1 MRATS
6 NRAPSPPPLTRPP
19 PSSRPRRA
27 ILRTVREPPP
37 SRPRALALRRY
48 QTRVLRGLLAA
59 WTPGRGP
66 TLTVMMPRQS
76 GKNEIAAALAA
87 CLLRAHAG
95 TGGSLVVCAPTLD
108 PQGRIGAERIRAA
121 LAATDALVPAAGR
134 SRARGE
140 TVEVGRARAVFLS
153 ANPQASVA
161 GHTAS
166 IGLIAD
172 EAQDID
178 EDWFNRQF
186 RPMAASTGAPAALF
200 GTAWNG
206 RTLLERAAADAR
218 ARGRHWRVDWREAA
232 AAVPAYGTYVEAERE
247 RLGAD
252 HPLFLSQYELTPG
265 EAAGRLL
272 PPALLAA
279 LDGDHEPREGPEA
292 GARHVAGLDFGGE
305 GADADA
311 TVLTI
316 ARVDAG
322 ADGVPV
328 CHVVA
333 ERAWR
338 GAPYAAMLDEVRA
351 LDERW
356 RFARLC
362 ADATGMGA
370 PLAAQLRP
378 ALGHR
383 LDEVVFTAASKSALG
398 HALLAAARTGRL
410 LLPRADATAEAARR
424 RAELAACEAS
434 LAPGGRL
441 MWGNERGHDDH
452 VASLALC
459 LRAAET
465 AGPPRV
471 AQGRRR

>member
-1 MRATS
+1 M
-6 NRAPSPPPLTRPP
+6 
-19 PSSRPRRA
+19 
-27 ILRTVREPPP
+27 REPPP
-37 SRPRALALRRY
+37 SPLRAPALRGY
-48 QTRVLRGLLAA
+48 QTRVLRVLLAA
-59 WTPGRGP
+59 WGRGRGAAF
-66 TLTVMMPRQS
+66 TVMMPRQS

-87 CLLRAHAG
+87 FLLRAHAHR
-95 TGGSLVVCAPTLD
+95 GGSLVVCAPTLD
-108 PQGRIGAERIRAA
+108 PQGRISAERIRAA
-121 LAATDALVPAAGR
+121 LAATDALVPPAGR

-140 TVEVGRARAVFLS
+140 TVEVGRARAFLLS
-153 ANPQASVA
+153 ASPQAAVA

-186 RPMAASTGAPAALF
+186 RPMAASTGAPAVLF

-206 RTLLERAAADAR
+206 RTLLERAAAANR
-218 ARGRHWRVDWREAA
+218 ERGGHWQVGWREVAA
-232 AAVPAYGTYVEAERE
+232 ALPAYGAYVEAERE
-247 RLGAD
+247 RLGAR
-252 HPLFLSQYELTPG
+252 HPLFLSQYELTPA

-272 PPALLAA
+272 PPDLLAA
-279 LDGDHEPREGPEA
+279 LEGDHAPCDQPEA

-316 ARVDAG
+316 ARVEEG
-322 ADGVPV
+322 ADGGGPR
-328 CHVVA
+328 CQVVA

-338 GAPYAAMLDEVRA
+338 GAPYADMLAEVRA

-378 ALGHR
+378 ALGER

-410 LLPRADATAEAARR
+410 LLPRADAANPEAVRR

-441 MWGNERGHDDH
+441 VWGNERGHDDH

-465 AGPPRV
+465 AGPPRL
-471 AQGRRR
+471 ATGRRR